1 MDEKIIAIYCL
12 VDDLLISMNHHQ
24 DPQSQIS
31 DAEVLTTAIVA
42 AIDFRGNFEKA
53 RPFLKIHHYIPKMIS
68 KSRFNRRLHRVKPIL
83 LTVFSVLGETF
94 KELNTDSIYVIDTL
108 PIVVCDNIRISRSK
122 LYQGEAYR
130 GYQPSKKR
138 YFYGLKIHL
147 LVTQTGQPVEF
158 FLTPGGMG
166 DVSGLAFFDF
176 DLQEDSRI
184 FADKAYNFYEIED
197 ALQEADLHL
206 IPIRKENSLRPHPPW
221 RTYLVAHYRK
231 MVETAGSQIE
241 RLLPKSI
248 HAVTQEGF
256 ELKVVLFCL
265 ATSINGLF

>member
-24 DPQSQIS
+24 DPQSKIS

-42 AIDFRGNFEKA
+42 AIDFRGNGEIA
-53 RPFLKIHHYIPKMIS
+53 RPFLKIHHYIPQMIS

-94 KELNTDSIYVIDTL
+94 KELNTHSIYVMDTM
-108 PIVVCDNIRISRSK
+108 PIAVCDNIRISREK

-147 LVTQTGQPVEF
+147 LVTKR
-158 FLTPGGMG
+158 
-166 DVSGLAFFDF
+166 SGR
-176 DLQEDSRI
+176 STR
-184 FADKAYNFYEIED
+184 
-197 ALQEADLHL
+197 
-206 IPIRKENSLRPHPPW
+206 
-221 RTYLVAHYRK
+221 
-231 MVETAGSQIE
+231 
-241 RLLPKSI
+241 
-248 HAVTQEGF
+248 
-256 ELKVVLFCL
+256 
-265 ATSINGLF
+265 